1 ERMKLF
7 ELVTLN
13 TVLFGAGKA
22 AEGIQAFVNAPEAK
36 GTLLGAWATDIGTL
50 NDVILLRGFE
60 SLEDLLAERKRAR
73 LSDNPFC
80 CKDLLRSWSAD
91 TYIPLEF
98 TLPVTPGT
106 YGRVYEIRSY
116 VPKLDA
122 HDREMAGSG
131 AASRAVVA
139 AHDRDVLARRP
150 DALYAD
156 LALRIRE
163 RARGDPREDRRR
175 RRVAAEGRPR
185 LAHGEYDVDARGAA
199 AVLAAAVGRSP

>member
-1 ERMKLF
+1 MKLF

-22 AEGIQAFVNAPEAK
+22 ADGIRAFVNAPEAK

-73 LSDNPFC
+73 LSDNPFG

-98 TLPVTPGT
+98 TLPVTPGK

-116 VPKLDA
+116 VPKLDGLA
-122 HDREMAGSG
+122 PTIEKWREAVPPRVQYSPLTIAMYSLDGPTRFTQIWPYESAN
-131 AASRAVVA
+131 ARAEIRAKTVA
-139 AHDRDVLARRP
+139 DGVWPPKGGPDWLTAYMTSTLAVP
-150 DALYAD
+150 L
-156 LALRIRE
+156 
-163 RARGDPREDRRR
+163 PF
-175 RRVAAEGRPR
+175 
-185 LAHGEYDVDARGAA
+185 
-199 AVLAAAVGRSP
+199 SPLQ

>member
-1 ERMKLF
+1 MKLF

-22 AEGIQAFVNAPEAK
+22 ADGIRAFVNAPEAK

-73 LSDNPFC
+73 LSDNPFG

-91 TYIPLEF
+91 TYIQLEF

-116 VPKLDA
+116 VPKLDGLA
-122 HDREMAGSG
+122 PTIEKWREAVPPRVQYSPLTIAMYSLDGPTRFTQIWPYESAN
-131 AASRAVVA
+131 ARAEIRAKTVA
-139 AHDRDVLARRP
+139 DGVWPPKGGPDWLTANMTSTLAVP
-150 DALYAD
+150 L
-156 LALRIRE
+156 
-163 RARGDPREDRRR
+163 PF
-175 RRVAAEGRPR
+175 
-185 LAHGEYDVDARGAA
+185 
-199 AVLAAAVGRSP
+199 SPLQ

>member
-73 LSDNPFC
+73 LSDYTC
-80 CKDLLRSWSAD
+80 CGKDLLRSWSAD

-116 VPKLDA
+116 VPKLDGLA
-122 HDREMAGSG
+122 PTIEKWREAVPPRVQYSPLTIAMYSLDGPTRFTQIWPYESAN
-131 AASRAVVA
+131 ARAEIRAKTVA
-139 AHDRDVLARRP
+139 DGVWPPKGGPDWLTANMTSTLAVP
-150 DALYAD
+150 L
-156 LALRIRE
+156 
-163 RARGDPREDRRR
+163 PF
-175 RRVAAEGRPR
+175 
-185 LAHGEYDVDARGAA
+185 
-199 AVLAAAVGRSP
+199 SPLQ

>member
-1 ERMKLF
+1 MKLF

-116 VPKLDA
+116 VPKLDGLA
-122 HDREMAGSG
+122 PTRAGWREAVTARVQSSTRTSAVYSLDGPTRSTQVWPS
-131 AASRAVVA
+131 ACPTARAESRAKPVA
-139 AHDRDVLARRP
+139 DGVWPPKGGPDWLTGNMTSTLAVP
-150 DALYAD
+150 L
-156 LALRIRE
+156 
-163 RARGDPREDRRR
+163 PF
-175 RRVAAEGRPR
+175 
-185 LAHGEYDVDARGAA
+185 
-199 AVLAAAVGRSP
+199 SPLQ